1 MKVKSI
7 LVSQPKPQAENSPYY
22 EIEKRNK
29 IKIETNA
36 GNRFIEF
43 EKCELL

>member
-29 IKIETNA
+29 INA
-36 GNRFIEF
+36 IQPIFIF
-43 EKCELL
+43 SM